1 MDLKKS
7 GRCQEDVALTLT
19 KHLFLKQDSQQKN
32 LVFSPLSLFVVLS
45 VMAAGSEGYALDELL
60 TFLQFDSIHNLMS
73 FFSQLVSPALFS
85 DDRMCFINGMWAD
98 ESLPLSHSFKQLVAT
113 HYNTTLASVDFKT
126 KGDQVC
132 HEVNLWVEKETNGL
146 ITKLLHPSMVSKLP
160 TGLVFANAMCFKGVW
175 KHKFMDTAFQHSFH
189 LFNGT
194 KVIAPFMDSKQREH
208 FIGIFD
214 GFKVLRLS
222 YRQGRDKTRRF
233 SMYIFLPDAK
243 DGLLA
248 LIEKLASESDFLK
261 DKFPRRKVEVR
272 QFTIPK
278 FKISFSFEASN
289 VLHELG
295 MSSPFFLTKVVE
307 GMNPPLGVE
316 SINHNA
322 FVEVNE
328 KGTIASANTVMVA
341 LRGSRRATP
350 TDFVADHPFLFL
362 IREDFSGTILF
373 IGQVLNPLDGADEHT
388 THIYRRK

>member
-160 TGLVFANAMCFKGVW
+160 TGLVFANAMCFKCVW

-194 KVIAPFMDSKQREH
+194 KVIAPFM
-208 FIGIFD
+208 
-214 GFKVLRLS
+214 
-222 YRQGRDKTRRF
+222 
-233 SMYIFLPDAK
+233 
-243 DGLLA
+243 
-248 LIEKLASESDFLK
+248 
-261 DKFPRRKVEVR
+261 
-272 QFTIPK
+272 
-278 FKISFSFEASN
+278 
-289 VLHELG
+289 
-295 MSSPFFLTKVVE
+295 
-307 GMNPPLGVE
+307 
-316 SINHNA
+316 
-322 FVEVNE
+322 
-328 KGTIASANTVMVA
+328 
-341 LRGSRRATP
+341 
-350 TDFVADHPFLFL
+350 
-362 IREDFSGTILF
+362 
-373 IGQVLNPLDGADEHT
+373 
-388 THIYRRK
+388 

>member
-7 GRCQEDVALTLT
+7 VRCQQDVALTIA
-19 KHLFLKQDSQQKN
+19 KHLFLKQEYQAKN
-32 LVFSPLSLFVVLS
+32 LVFSPLSLFTVFS
-45 VMAAGSEGYALDELL
+45 VMAAGSEDHALDQLL
-60 TFLQFDSIHNLMS
+60 SFLQFDSIHNLIA
-73 FFSQLVSPALFS
+73 FFSQLVSSALFS
-85 DDRMCFINGMWAD
+85 DDRICFINGMWVD

-113 HYNTTLASVDFKT
+113 HYNTTLASVDLKT
-126 KGDQVC
+126 KGDQAC
-132 HEVNLWVEKETNGL
+132 REINLWVEKETNGV
-146 ITKLLHPSMVSKLP
+146 ITKLLHPSMLIKL
-160 TGLVFANAMCFKGVW
+160 TELVFANAMCFKGVW
-175 KHKFMDTAFQHSFH
+175 KHKFSDTAFPASFH

-194 KVIAPFMDSKQREH
+194 KVTAPFMLSKQSEH

-222 YRQGRDKTRRF
+222 YQQGSDKTRRF

-272 QFTIPK
+272 QFAIPK
-278 FKISFSFEASN
+278 FKISFSLEASN

-295 MSSPFFLTKVVE
+295 MVSPFFLTKVVE
-307 GMNPPLGVE
+307 GTNSKLYVE
-316 SINHNA
+316 SIYHNA
-322 FVEVNE
+322 FIEVND
-328 KGTIASANTVMVA
+328 KGTIASASTLMRA
-341 LRGSRRATP
+341 LRGSRPATP

-373 IGQVLNPLDGADEHT
+373 IGQVLNPLDGADEPT
-388 THIYRRK
+388 TDIRRRR